1 VDERGEMRFPFRRK
15 RAELP
20 PLNVIPLAE
29 KVSPE
34 TRALV
39 EPPPVP
45 FFEDWRANDAVKIP
59 RSQQR
64 KTANRYNFEND

>member
-1 VDERGEMRFPFRRK
+1 MRFPFSRK

-20 PLNVIPLAE
+20 PLNVNPFAE

-34 TRALV
+34 TAGLV
-39 EPPPVP
+39 EPPPVA
-45 FFEDWRANDAVKIP
+45 FFEDWRANEGVKIL

-64 KTANRYNFEND
+64 KAANRYNFEND